1 MYRRL
6 SSPENGAEI
15 IGGRWRGH
23 GGSLPLPAS
32 KRFTTHDSN
41 AFPPP
46 PHHARGYGQ
55 RRRQERDRRRALPHL
70 PPGWLPSRALQG
82 AKHGAELLRHRRRS
96 RAGPR
101 AGGASRSRWRALP
114 YGHES
119 APAQAFGRQHLAG
132 RPARSSDGQ
141 PTRLGLLPTRR
152 PRRIGARGAC
162 CFRPTGCALQ
172 PHRHG
177 GCRQH
182 L

>member
-1 MYRRL
+1 MMYRRL

-15 IGGRWRGH
+15 IGGRWRGYD
-23 GGSLPLPAS
+23 GSLPLPAS

-55 RRRQERDRRRALPHL
+55 RRRQERDRRRALSHL

-101 AGGASRSRWRALP
+101 AGGSSLRATAPRRS
-114 YGHES
+114 S
-119 APAQAFGRQHLAG
+119 CTVV
-132 RPARSSDGQ
+132 RPATNT
-141 PTRLGLLPTRR
+141 P
-152 PRRIGARGAC
+152 
-162 CFRPTGCALQ
+162 RPTSDAKAAPNWSVRCMPLSTDSLPVTTLSSWRVQAAS
-172 PHRHG
+172 PS
-177 GCRQH
+177 
-182 L
+182 